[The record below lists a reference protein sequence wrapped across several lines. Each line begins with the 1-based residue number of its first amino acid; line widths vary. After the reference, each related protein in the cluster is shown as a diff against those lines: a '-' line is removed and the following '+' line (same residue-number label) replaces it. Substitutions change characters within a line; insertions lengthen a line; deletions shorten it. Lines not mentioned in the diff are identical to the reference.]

1 VSRVRY
7 DPVALIRA
15 LDIHKASGL
24 IRDWRYNETARWRRG
39 GLERPFFVFVDLA
52 GGESYYE
59 LRNEREVSIFVHA
72 LASAHHAQQQQEQEQ
87 ETGT

>member
-1 VSRVRY
+1 MSRVRY
-7 DPVALIRA
+7 DPEALVRA

-24 IRDWRYNETARWRRG
+24 IQDWRYNERASWRRG

-52 GGESYYE
+52 GGESFYE

-72 LASAHHAQQQQEQEQ
+72 LASAHHAQLRQHEQEPQ
-87 ETGT
+87 P